1 MLSLSAQPGPVL
13 RSLHH
18 WKTAEP
24 QDVAALISPGST
36 LAVGWLGDALAMAV
50 AAAFRARRRPRDLT
64 IVYATTQSLDRTHG
78 LNRLAHEGLV
88 RRVIGGQWH
97 PVPSLHA
104 LALAD
109 RIEAYSLPTGI
120 INRLFREI
128 AEGLPSHMTRAG
140 LGTFT
145 DPRNG
150 GGRLNRRTR
159 EDIVH
164 LVHPAGEEALLLRT
178 FPIDFGLIGVS
189 FMADTGAIAMTRE
202 AMTIARAVQKTGG
215 LVIAQP
221 DRIGTHAKLKPGQ
234 VEVPDT
240 LIDIL
245 VTADPQNGGWD
256 TFSGRPGS
264 GRLSN
269 DRPRLGH

>member
-1 MLSLSAQPGPVL
+1 MLSLSAQHGPALGSL
-13 RSLHH
+13 RH
-18 WKTAEP
+18 WKTAAP
-24 QDVAALISPGST
+24 QDVAELISPGST
-36 LAVGWLGDALAMAV
+36 LAVGWLGDAMAV
-50 AAAFRARRRPRDLT
+50 AMAAAFQACRRPRDLT
-64 IVYATTQSLDRTHG
+64 IIYATTQGLDRTHG

-104 LALAD
+104 LVMAD
-109 RIEAYSLPTGI
+109 RIEAYSLPSGV

-128 AEGLPSHMTRAG
+128 AGGLPNYMTRAG

-178 FPIDFGLIGVS
+178 FPIDFGLIGVG
-189 FMADTGAIAMTRE
+189 FMADTGAITMTRE
-202 AMTIARAVQKTGG
+202 AMTIARAVRKSGG

-221 DRIGTHAKLKPGQ
+221 DRIGTYAKLRPGQ

-245 VTADPQNGGWD
+245 VMADPRNEGWD
-256 TFSGRPGS
+256 TFSGRPGNE
-264 GRLSN
+264 RV
-269 DRPRLGH
+269 RLGH